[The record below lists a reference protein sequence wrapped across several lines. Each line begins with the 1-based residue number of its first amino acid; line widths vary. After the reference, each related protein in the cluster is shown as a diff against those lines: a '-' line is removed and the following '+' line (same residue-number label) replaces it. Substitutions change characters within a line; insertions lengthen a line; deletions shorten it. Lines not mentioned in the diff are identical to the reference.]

1 LTQTLPGAKN
11 EQSESLEQMGGL
23 GGLFHP
29 MAGEQKQQLSIRCT
43 QKAKQGTWQ
52 KFCGVQG
59 SGVHPV
65 QGSGPQPDW
74 ANAGVLMLVKTGAV
88 HAIAAPA
95 PIRFSILRREVPAYP
110 GVSAL
115 GPRTRRHAAEP
126 RHELRPRERCRS
138 PVDSVA
144 NRTYVWY
151 SCVLLPQRRR
161 EVWGCPHLKL
171 VRTIT

>member
-1 LTQTLPGAKN
+1 MTQTLPGAKN

-95 PIRFSILRREVPAYP
+95 PIRFSILRREVPACP

-115 GPRTRRHAAEP
+115 GPQNPSPCGRAA
-126 RHELRPRERCRS
+126 
-138 PVDSVA
+138 A
-144 NRTYVWY
+144 
-151 SCVLLPQRRR
+151 
-161 EVWGCPHLKL
+161 
-171 VRTIT
+171 